1 MKTSLFLMTI
11 LMTLFSCSNEDDSQN
26 IVYKEK
32 YERRFIIF
40 RDSLGIEE
48 KDSGTVRVSKNN
60 TLYSFNFET
69 ANNKH
74 VDPIEDIEMEMTGSN
89 SLRNV
94 NWSPTK
100 FIVMTKDSINISYQV
115 GDSYWLVNGI
125 K

>member
-1 MKTSLFLMTI
+1 MRTSIFLMTI
-11 LMTLFSCSNEDDSQN
+11 LTTLFSCSNEDDSQN

-40 RDSLGIEE
+40 RDSLGTEV

-60 TLYSFNFET
+60 TLYRFDFET
-69 ANNKH
+69 ADNKH
-74 VDPIEDIEMEMTGSN
+74 VDPIEDIKMEMTGSN

-100 FIVMTKDSINISYQV
+100 FIVMTKDSINISYQI